1 MMKTKS
7 LFMNV
12 ATPLAIL
19 ICGIVIGRFLLSTKP
34 ETPKNTKYKYGG
46 EVRTQVPLLE
56 PLKHRISNYKNINKV
71 GAVPDAATAYEISK
85 ALLIATYGKDKID
98 YSEPFKIQLED
109 SYVWSIEAIPYNQ
122 PFWFYNIDIDKRD
135 GCIIDFRLAK

>member
-7 LFMNV
+7 LLVKV

-19 ICGIVIGRFLLSTKP
+19 ICGILIGRFLLSTKP
-34 ETPKNTKYKYGG
+34 QTPKNTKYVYYG
-46 EVRTQVPLLE
+46 ERESEAPLE
-56 PLKHRISNYKNINKV
+56 PLGYSISNYKNINKF
-71 GAVPDAATAYEISK
+71 GAVPDAATAYEICN
-85 ALLIATYGKDKID
+85 AILIATYGKDKID
-98 YSEPFKIQLED
+98 YSESFSVELRNKYIWTVGAVAQ
-109 SYVWSIEAIPYNQ
+109 YQ

>member
-7 LFMNV
+7 LLVKV

-34 ETPKNTKYKYGG
+34 KTPKNTKYVYYG
-46 EVRTQVPLLE
+46 ERETEAPLE
-56 PLKHRISNYKNINKV
+56 PLGYSISNYKNINKF
-71 GAVPDAATAYEISK
+71 GAVPDAATAYEICN
-85 ALLIATYGKDKID
+85 AILIASYGKDKID
-98 YSEPFKIQLED
+98 YSEPFSVELRNKYIWTVGAVAQ
-109 SYVWSIEAIPYNQ
+109 YQ

>member
-7 LFMNV
+7 LLVKV

-34 ETPKNTKYKYGG
+34 KTPKNTKYVYYG
-46 EVRTQVPLLE
+46 ERETEAPLE
-56 PLKHRISNYKNINKV
+56 PLGYSISNYKNINKF
-71 GAVPDAATAYEISK
+71 GAVPDAATAYEICN
-85 ALLIATYGKDKID
+85 AILIATYGKDKID
-98 YSEPFKIQLED
+98 YSEPFSVELRNKYIWTVGAVAQ
-109 SYVWSIEAIPYNQ
+109 YQ

>member
-7 LFMNV
+7 LLVKV

-34 ETPKNTKYKYGG
+34 KTPKNTKYVYYG
-46 EVRTQVPLLE
+46 ERESEAPLE
-56 PLKHRISNYKNINKV
+56 PLGYSISNYKNINKF
-71 GAVPDAATAYEISK
+71 GAVPDAATAYEICN
-85 ALLIATYGKDKID
+85 AILIATYGKDKID
-98 YSEPFKIQLED
+98 YSEPFSVELRNKYIWTVGAVAQ
-109 SYVWSIEAIPYNQ
+109 YQ

>member
-7 LFMNV
+7 LLVKV

-34 ETPKNTKYKYGG
+34 KTQKNTKYVYYG
-46 EVRTQVPLLE
+46 ERESEAPLE
-56 PLKHRISNYKNINKV
+56 PLGYSISNYKNINKF
-71 GAVPDAATAYEISK
+71 GAVPDAATAYEICN
-85 ALLIATYGKDKID
+85 AILIASYGKDKID
-98 YSEPFKIQLED
+98 YSEPFSVELRNKYIWTVGAVAQ
-109 SYVWSIEAIPYNQ
+109 YQ

>member
-1 MMKTKS
+1 MINTKS
-7 LFMNV
+7 LCVKV

-34 ETPKNTKYKYGG
+34 QTPKNTKYVYYG
-46 EVRTQVPLLE
+46 ERETEAPLE
-56 PLKHRISNYKNINKV
+56 PLGYSISNYKNINKF
-71 GAVPDAATAYEISK
+71 GAVPDAATAYEICN
-85 ALLIATYGKDKID
+85 AILIATYGKDKIN
-98 YSEPFKIQLED
+98 YSEHFSIQLRNK
-109 SYVWSIEAIPYNQ
+109 YIWTVGAVAQYQ

>member
-7 LFMNV
+7 LLVKV

-34 ETPKNTKYKYGG
+34 ETPKNTRYEYDG
-46 EVRTQVPLLE
+46 EVKEGPPLA
-56 PLKHRISNYKNINKV
+56 PLGQRVSNYKHINRV
-71 GAVPDAATAYEISK
+71 GVVPDAATAYEI
-85 ALLIATYGKDKID
+85 ANAVLIDTYGKDKID
-98 YSEPFKIQLED
+98 YSEPFSVELRNKYIWTVGAVAQ
-109 SYVWSIEAIPYNQ
+109 YQ

>member
-7 LFMNV
+7 LLVKV

-34 ETPKNTKYKYGG
+34 KTPKNTKYVYYG
-46 EVRTQVPLLE
+46 ERESEAPLE
-56 PLKHRISNYKNINKV
+56 PLGYSISNYKNINKF
-71 GAVPDAATAYEISK
+71 GAVPDAATAYEICN
-85 ALLIATYGKDKID
+85 AILIASYGKDKID
-98 YSEPFKIQLED
+98 YSEPFSVELRNKYIWTVGAVAQ
-109 SYVWSIEAIPYNQ
+109 YQ

>member
-7 LFMNV
+7 LLVKV

-34 ETPKNTKYKYGG
+34 KTPKNTKYVYYG
-46 EVRTQVPLLE
+46 ERESEAPLE
-56 PLKHRISNYKNINKV
+56 PLGYSISNYKNINKF
-71 GAVPDAATAYEISK
+71 GAVPDAATAYEICN
-85 ALLIATYGKDKID
+85 AILIATYGKDKIN
-98 YSEPFKIQLED
+98 YSEHFSIQLRNK
-109 SYVWSIEAIPYNQ
+109 YIWTVGAVAQYQ

>member
-1 MMKTKS
+1 MINTKS
-7 LFMNV
+7 LFVKV

-34 ETPKNTKYKYGG
+34 KTPKNTKYVYYG
-46 EVRTQVPLLE
+46 ERESEAPLE
-56 PLKHRISNYKNINKV
+56 PLGYSISNYKNINKF
-71 GAVPDAATAYEISK
+71 GAVPDAATAYEICN
-85 ALLIATYGKDKID
+85 AILIASYGKDKID
-98 YSEPFKIQLED
+98 YSEPFSVELRNKYIWTVGAVAQ
-109 SYVWSIEAIPYNQ
+109 YQ

>member
-7 LFMNV
+7 LLVKV

-34 ETPKNTKYKYGG
+34 KTPKNTKYVYYG
-46 EVRTQVPLLE
+46 ERESEAPLE
-56 PLKHRISNYKNINKV
+56 PLGYSISNYKNINKF
-71 GAVPDAATAYEISK
+71 GAVPDAATAYEICN
-85 ALLIATYGKDKID
+85 AMLIATYGKDKID
-98 YSEPFKIQLED
+98 YSEPFSVELRNKYIWTVGAVAQ
-109 SYVWSIEAIPYNQ
+109 YQ

>member
-34 ETPKNTKYKYGG
+34 KTPKNTKYVYYG
-46 EVRTQVPLLE
+46 ERESEAPIE
-56 PLKHRISNYKNINKV
+56 PLGYSISNYKNINKF
-71 GAVPDAATAYEISK
+71 GAVPDAATAYEICN
-85 ALLIATYGKDKID
+85 AILIATYGKDKID
-98 YSEPFKIQLED
+98 YSEPFSVELRNKYIWTVGAVAQ
-109 SYVWSIEAIPYNQ
+109 YQ

>member
-7 LFMNV
+7 LLVKV

-19 ICGIVIGRFLLSTKP
+19 ICGILIGRYLLSTKP
-34 ETPKNTKYKYGG
+34 QTPKNTKYVYYG
-46 EVRTQVPLLE
+46 ERETEAPLE
-56 PLKHRISNYKNINKV
+56 PLGYSISNYKNINKF
-71 GAVPDAATAYEISK
+71 GAVPDAATAYEICN
-85 ALLIATYGKDKID
+85 AILIATYGKDKIN
-98 YSEPFKIQLED
+98 YSEHFSIQLRNK
-109 SYVWSIEAIPYNQ
+109 YIWTVGAVAQYQ

>member
-7 LFMNV
+7 LLVKV

-34 ETPKNTKYKYGG
+34 KTPKNTKYVYYG
-46 EVRTQVPLLE
+46 ERESEAPLE
-56 PLKHRISNYKNINKV
+56 PLGYSISNYKNINKF
-71 GAVPDAATAYEISK
+71 GAVPDAATAYEICN
-85 ALLIATYGKDKID
+85 AILIATYGKDKID
-98 YSEPFKIQLED
+98 YSEPFSVELRNKYIWTVGAVAQ
-109 SYVWSIEAIPYNQ
+109 YQ
-122 PFWFYNIDIDKRD
+122 PFWFYYIDIDKRD

>member
-7 LFMNV
+7 LLVKV

-34 ETPKNTKYKYGG
+34 KTPKNTKYVYYG
-46 EVRTQVPLLE
+46 ERESEAPLE
-56 PLKHRISNYKNINKV
+56 PLGYSISNYKNINKF
-71 GAVPDAATAYEISK
+71 GAVPDAATAYEICNAILTAS
-85 ALLIATYGKDKID
+85 YGKDKID
-98 YSEPFKIQLED
+98 YSEPFSVELRNKYIWTVGAVAQ
-109 SYVWSIEAIPYNQ
+109 YQ

>member
-1 MMKTKS
+1 MINTKS
-7 LFMNV
+7 LCVKV

-34 ETPKNTKYKYGG
+34 KTPKNTKYVYYG
-46 EVRTQVPLLE
+46 ERESEAPLE
-56 PLKHRISNYKNINKV
+56 PLGYSISNYKNINKF
-71 GAVPDAATAYEISK
+71 GAVPDAATAYEICN
-85 ALLIATYGKDKID
+85 AILIASYGKDKID
-98 YSEPFKIQLED
+98 YSEPFSVELRNKYIWTVGAVAQ
-109 SYVWSIEAIPYNQ
+109 YQ

>member
-1 MMKTKS
+1 MINTKS
-7 LFMNV
+7 LFVKV

-34 ETPKNTKYKYGG
+34 KTPKNTKYVYYGESKEG
-46 EVRTQVPLLE
+46 PPLA
-56 PLKHRISNYKNINKV
+56 PLGQRVSNYKHINKV
-71 GAVPDAATAYEISK
+71 GAVPDAATAYEI
-85 ALLIATYGKDKID
+85 ANAVLIATYGKNKIN
-98 YSEPFKIQLED
+98 YSERFSIQLRNK
-109 SYVWSIEAIPYNQ
+109 YIWTVGAVAQYQ